1 MRNSNDQYTAVCGS
15 QPSQCLHMCLTLKT
29 NNASTVFSVEG
40 INDWLGCK
48 EFSPPH
54 FLIKQGY
61 CKAKKKRI
69 LLHLDVIFNPP
80 SKVLNHKSWLC
91 VWRWFEVWVVLMLL
105 LYLVQQTLVCGLG
118 EAEETQWE
126 RKIHDIWQRSPAFFG
141 PQTSLC
147 PTVFLRTGL

>member
-1 MRNSNDQYTAVCGS
+1 MRNSNDQYTTVCGS

-40 INDWLGCK
+40 INDLLGSK
-48 EFSPPH
+48 EFFPPT
-54 FLIKQGY
+54 LPYQTRLLQSQ
-61 CKAKKKRI
+61 KKKRRI

-105 LYLVQQTLVCGLG
+105 LYLFQQTLVCGLG
-118 EAEETQWE
+118 EAEETQ
-126 RKIHDIWQRSPAFFG
+126 
-141 PQTSLC
+141 
-147 PTVFLRTGL
+147 

>member
-1 MRNSNDQYTAVCGS
+1 MRNSNDQYTTVCGS

-40 INDWLGCK
+40 INDLLGCK
-48 EFSPPH
+48 EIFPPH
-54 FLIKQGY
+54 TSLSNKVT
-61 CKAKKKRI
+61 AKPKKRRRI

-105 LYLVQQTLVCGLG
+105 LYLYQQTLVCGLG
-118 EAEETQWE
+118 EAEETQ
-126 RKIHDIWQRSPAFFG
+126 
-141 PQTSLC
+141 
-147 PTVFLRTGL
+147 